1 MNLRALLPQKA
12 DLETLPGSW
21 KGDVVAGLTVGIVAL
36 PLALAFGVSSGVG
49 AAAGLVT
56 AIVAGFVA
64 AVFGGS
70 HIQVSGPTGAMAVV
84 LAPIVATYGASS
96 VALVAVMAGVIL
108 CGAALF
114 GLGRA
119 INFIPWP
126 VIEGFTTGIAI
137 IIFLQQVPAA
147 LDVPA
152 EVGSN
157 AATAAWTSLR
167 AAWESPAAST
177 GWALGAVGAVAAIM
191 VVSRRIHPAVPGSL
205 VAIVVVS
212 TLAEVFDAPLA
223 RIGALPDTLPAPAV
237 PTASLDSL
245 NTLIGAALTVA
256 ALAGIESLLSVK
268 VASTMSDTG
277 VPQPDRELVG
287 QGLASI
293 ASGFFGGMPAT
304 GAIARTAVNINAG
317 ARSRLAALVHAALL
331 LTVVYLLAPA
341 VSRIPLAALSGVLVV
356 VAIRMIDVEAARS
369 IAASTKSGSL
379 TYVVTT
385 GVTVAFDLIEA
396 VEIGVVIAAFFAL
409 RAVAM
414 TSGAHREQIP
424 GVAMPGDERIA
435 LFRLNGSVFF
445 GAADRV
451 LEDVHAIDGIDV
463 VIVRMSQVT
472 LLDATGA
479 RKLSE
484 LVTTLERRGVTV
496 LIKGIQDK
504 HMKLAAT
511 TGVIGSLRHAN
522 HLFNE
527 LEPAIAH
534 ARSHVNRAA
543 GRVHLPSQFSRPE
556 TMPPATH

>member
-1 MNLRALLPQKA
+1 MRFGALLPQRA
-12 DLETLPGSW
+12 DLDPLPGSW
-21 KGDVVAGLTVGIVAL
+21 RGDVVAGLTVGIVAL

-56 AIVAGFVA
+56 AVVAGFVA

-84 LAPIVATYGASS
+84 LAPIVAIYGAGS
-96 VALVAVMAGVIL
+96 VALIAVMAGLIL
-108 CGAALF
+108 IAAALLS
-114 GLGRA
+114 LGRT

-152 EVGSN
+152 AVGRN
-157 AATAAWTSLR
+157 AASAAWQAVR
-167 AAWESPAAST
+167 DAAEAPTAGTWWS
-177 GWALGAVGAVAAIM
+177 LGAVAVVATIM
-191 VVSRRIHPAVPGSL
+191 VASRRVHRSIPGSL
-205 VAIVVVS
+205 VAIIVAS
-212 TLAEVFDAPLA
+212 ALAEVFDAPLT
-223 RIGALPDTLPAPAV
+223 RIGSLPDSLPAPNV
-237 PTASLDSL
+237 PTADLGAMS
-245 NTLIGAALTVA
+245 TLFGAALTVA

-277 VPQPDRELVG
+277 IPQPDRELVG

-293 ASGFFGGMPAT
+293 AAGLFGGMPAT

-317 ARSRLAALVHAALL
+317 ARSRLAAIVHAALL
-331 LTVVYLLAPA
+331 LAVVYLLAPM
-341 VSRIPLAALSGVLVV
+341 VSRIPLAALSGVLMI
-356 VAIRMIDVEAARS
+356 VAIQMVDLGAARA

-379 TYVVTT
+379 TYLVTAM
-385 GVTVAFDLIEA
+385 VTVAFDLIEA

-424 GVAMPGDERIA
+424 GVARAGDERIG
-435 LFRLNGSVFF
+435 LFRLNGSMFF

-451 LEDVHAIDGIDV
+451 LDDVLAIDGIDV
-463 VIVRMSQVT
+463 VILRMSQLT

-479 RKLSE
+479 RKLGE
-484 LVTTLERRGVTV
+484 LVATLERRGVTV
-496 LIKGIQDK
+496 LIKGIQDE
-504 HMKLAAT
+504 HLKLAST

-522 HLFNE
+522 HLFDD
-527 LEPAIAH
+527 LERAITH
-534 ARSHVNRAA
+534 ARSHVSRAS
-543 GRVHLPSQFSRPE
+543 GLPRSVPD
-556 TMPPATH
+556 